1 LKTVRLTLWG
11 AVVVA
16 SAAFLWLYTSQGSN
30 QRFVS
35 ELSQNTD
42 TLRPEFSLTDH
53 QGNAV
58 TEQTY
63 RGKWLLVFFGFT
75 NCPDICPTTLGELA
89 QLMDLLGPDAQKTQ
103 PLFISIDPERDR
115 VETMAEYVSAFHPSI
130 VGLTGTETE
139 VTATAKSFKAFF
151 EKLPQETAPDGYTMG
166 HTSAVYLISPEGVF
180 VRTYSYGTSPEK
192 IAADVQQ
199 RL

>member
-1 LKTVRLTLWG
+1 MPSRSKLI
-11 AVVVA
+11 VA
-16 SAAFLWLYTSQGSN
+16 NGFW
-30 QRFVS
+30 F
-35 ELSQNTD
+35 
-42 TLRPEFSLTDH
+42 
-53 QGNAV
+53 
-58 TEQTY
+58 
-63 RGKWLLVFFGFT
+63 FFGFT